1 MDYADVRFHSPNGAI
16 MLAVEFRALN
26 LRHSVEW
33 LQGLDSREIDL
44 VLEVAKPRRFPAK
57 SVMAPQG
64 DPADQF
70 LLLWNGRAR
79 FFFGTPSGKKVN
91 LMWLTPGDIFGG
103 AALLSRPSN
112 YLVNTEAV
120 SDCTVLVWERS
131 GIRSLTQRFPQLLE
145 NTLLT
150 AMDYFSWYVA
160 AHGALIS
167 QTARER
173 LAYVLFGL
181 AESIGEKVSGGVE
194 IDVTNEELANSANI
208 TPYTT
213 SRMISDW
220 QRRGAIRKH
229 RGKILLRSPE
239 KFFLKVL

>member
-1 MDYADVRFHSPNGAI
+1 MP
-16 MLAVEFRALN
+16 AVEPRDLN
-26 LRHSVEW
+26 PRHGLEW
-33 LQGLDSREIDL
+33 LEGLDRREIEI
-44 VLEVAKPRRFPAK
+44 VLAAAKARRFPAK
-57 SVMAPQG
+57 SIMTPQG
-64 DPADQF
+64 GSADQF
-70 LLLWNGRAR
+70 LMLRNGRAR
-79 FFFGTPSGKKVN
+79 YYFGTPNGKKVI

-103 AALLSRPSN
+103 AALLSRLSN

-181 AESIGEKVSGGVE
+181 AESIGAKVSGGVE
-194 IDVTNEELANSANI
+194 IDATNEELANSANI

-229 RGKILLRSPE
+229 RGKILLRS
-239 KFFLKVL
+239 

>member
-1 MDYADVRFHSPNGAI
+1 
-16 MLAVEFRALN
+16 
-26 LRHSVEW
+26 
-33 LQGLDSREIDL
+33 
-44 VLEVAKPRRFPAK
+44 
-57 SVMAPQG
+57 
-64 DPADQF
+64 
-70 LLLWNGRAR
+70 
-79 FFFGTPSGKKVN
+79 
-91 LMWLTPGDIFGG
+91 MWLTPGDIFGA
-103 AALLSRPSN
+103 AALLCRPSN
-112 YLVNTEAV
+112 YLVNTEAL
-120 SDCTVLVWERS
+120 SDCTVLVWDRLT
-131 GIRSLTQRFPQLLE
+131 IRSLTQRFPQLLE

-239 KFFLKVL
+239 RFFLKAI